1 MTSSARLQHEAEAA
15 RADLAHSLDE
25 LRGTMTATALT
36 SAGVALAK
44 EGSSALARAAV
55 HRAGANPLA
64 ALLIGA
70 GIVLLLSKGS
80 GTANG
85 SNGSTSPGAGHLVD
99 RANQAIKGAATAVG
113 NAVSGGRHAASHA
126 ADSARHAASHAA
138 DTARGYAST
147 ASDTVSSTA
156 ARVSEVATEKTAK
169 AKELVEQGKQMVA
182 HGKEEAIQTW
192 EHVQARAVSTS
203 ERVTHY
209 AQEQPIVAAALA
221 IAAGA
226 AVGAMI
232 PLTEAEKRYL
242 AEPGARVTQKG
253 RQVAG
258 HVADAVAA
266 KASEVVDAASAKAG
280 EAVNEAA
287 KAVTSEFSTSGNRSG

>member
-15 RADLAHSLDE
+15 RANLAHSLDE
-25 LRGTMTATALT
+25 LRGTITATALT

-70 GIVLLLSKGS
+70 GVVLLLSKAGS
-80 GTANG
+80 TANG
-85 SNGSTSPGAGHLVD
+85 SNGSVARGPGHLVD
-99 RANQAIKGAATAVG
+99 RANQAIKGAAAAVG
-113 NAVSGGRHAASHA
+113 NAVSGGRHAASNVA
-126 ADSARHAASHAA
+126 E
-138 DTARGYAST
+138 TAKGFAST
-147 ASDTVSSTA
+147 ASETVSTTA
-156 ARVSEVATEKTAK
+156 TQVNDVAREKAAQ
-169 AKELVEQGKQMVA
+169 AKELVEQGKQLVA
-182 HGKEEAIQTW
+182 HGQEQATQTW
-192 EHVQARAVSTS
+192 QQVHTSALRTS

-266 KASEVVDAASAKAG
+266 KANEVVDTASVKAG

-287 KAVTSEFSTSGNRSG
+287 KAVTSEFSTSGKT